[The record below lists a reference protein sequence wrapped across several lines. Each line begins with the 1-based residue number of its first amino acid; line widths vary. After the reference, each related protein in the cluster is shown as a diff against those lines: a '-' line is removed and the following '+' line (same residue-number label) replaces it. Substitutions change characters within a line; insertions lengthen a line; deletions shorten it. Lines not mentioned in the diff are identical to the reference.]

1 MMLGGLPDPCLLPRW
16 TWCVTGRR
24 KSCLTRMALTH
35 MRWVLQGPQWTR
47 GGHCLVLPSYLM
59 PLCLTMVVWEMG
71 EVTAASLVAAWFKE
85 AGTERE

>member
-1 MMLGGLPDPCLLPRW
+1 
-16 TWCVTGRR
+16 
-24 KSCLTRMALTH
+24 

-59 PLCLTMVVWEMG
+59 PLCLTMLVWEMG